1 MDIITT
7 QFLIKVLINLISVS
21 IVVGLV
27 HYRMYKKSEFI
38 FTYVIFNII
47 IFLLSY
53 VLQSNEMSMGAAFG
67 LFAVFSMIRYRTEDI
82 SARDMTYLF
91 IVIALGLL
99 NAIHKNSDTG
109 MVSVQLLAYN
119 GMLVLATLL
128 LENGFFLKRE
138 LLQNVQYENIQ
149 NIKPENREVLL
160 ADLRERTGLNVHRVE
175 IGKIDFLRDTVN
187 VKMYYYDK

>member
-1 MDIITT
+1 MDLITS
-7 QFLIKVLINLISVS
+7 QFLIKVLINLASVAV
-21 IVVGLV
+21 VVGLV

-38 FTYVIFNII
+38 FTYVIFNLI

-53 VLQSNEMSMGAAFG
+53 VLQNNEMSMGAAFG

-99 NAIHKNSDTG
+99 NAIHKNKDLEI
-109 MVSVQLLAYN
+109 VSMQLLAYN
-119 GMLVLATLL
+119 GILVVGTVF
-128 LENGFFLKRE
+128 LENGFFMKRE
-138 LLQNVQYENIQ
+138 LLQSVQYENIE
-149 NIKPENREVLL
+149 NIKPQNREILL
-160 ADLRERTGLNVHRVE
+160 ADLRERTGLNVHRVD